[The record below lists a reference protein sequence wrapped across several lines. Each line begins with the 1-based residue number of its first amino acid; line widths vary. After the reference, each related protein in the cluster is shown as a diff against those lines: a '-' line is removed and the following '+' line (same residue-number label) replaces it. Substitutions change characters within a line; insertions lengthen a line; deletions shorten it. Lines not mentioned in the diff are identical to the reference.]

1 MIQNTQLGALELSR
15 GPRLAGFAAADVP
28 AAGTPRAAGGTG
40 RRLLQTAPNKFTCLV
55 ESSWMSPFDS
65 PEFRHPQIRGP
76 LCYNPYETRRPGW
89 RQPEPGPMSF
99 MMSRDRYLGHVQG
112 PGISHLMFHAPKP
125 RPRKPTFGTLPWS
138 STTAK
143 FLSPK
148 PSSSRPQAT
157 GWTEQ
162 RRRFYSG
169 YPLWRR
175 HSNAHLHHT
184 FFCPQLRAA
193 TLAA

>member
-1 MIQNTQLGALELSR
+1 VRRGGHDWQTKGAFAWIHNTQLGAPELSR

-99 MMSRDRYLGHVQG
+99 MISRDRYLGHVQG
-112 PGISHLMFHAPKP
+112 PGISHLMFHAPKLRTQANLRDSP
-125 RPRKPTFGTLPWS
+125 VVLDDREVPEPETIFFAAAGHWLGGT
-138 STTAK
+138 
-143 FLSPK
+143 
-148 PSSSRPQAT
+148 
-157 GWTEQ
+157 
-162 RRRFYSG
+162 
-169 YPLWRR
+169 
-175 HSNAHLHHT
+175 
-184 FFCPQLRAA
+184 AA
-193 TLAA
+193 PIL